1 MSPIVCIVIKYFN
14 VKFVCVIILLSRK
27 KQYLIWP
34 ITQKPNGVEKENKF
48 NLGSHSFAFI
58 KITQEKG
65 SLWFLHWKHSCLLLS
80 FISPSMQISH
90 AGLSLLVLIHA
101 EFGNFSNWTQSNSCL
116 KCCLLAKAEEPQQQL
131 FKKKDT
137 AEIWVLLLLIVRSPQ
152 KAPW

>member
-1 MSPIVCIVIKYFN
+1 MSPIICIVIKYFN
-14 VKFVCVIILLSRK
+14 VKSVCVIILLSRK

-48 NLGSHSFAFI
+48 NLINAKLWLH
-58 KITQEKG
+58 KITREKE
-65 SLWFLHWKHSCLLLS
+65 SLWFLHWKHCLLLS

-131 FKKKDT
+131 FKKKKKT
-137 AEIWVLLLLIVRSPQ
+137 LL
-152 KAPW
+152 KYGFCCC